1 MPGIFPKKGVMTK
14 IDSLVLSSGFDELH
28 RIEPYLKEI
37 REKVEMDDEQF
48 GRVMLT
54 LSEAVTN
61 AILHG
66 NRQDPEKE
74 VTVASRHTGNTLTIT
89 VQDEGE
95 GFDPEKLSDPLKEE
109 NLLNEGG
116 RGVFLI
122 KQYADRVSYSRNGT
136 RLTISFEMD

>member
-1 MPGIFPKKGVMTK
+1 MTK
-14 IDSLVLSSGFDELH
+14 LDSLVLSSTFDELH
-28 RIEPYLKEI
+28 RVEPYLKGI
-37 REKVEMDDEQF
+37 RENVEMNDEQF
-48 GRVMLT
+48 GRIMLT

-74 VTVASRHTGNTLTIT
+74 VTVTSRHTGRTLTIT

-95 GFDPEKLSDPLKEE
+95 GFDPEELSDPLKEE

-122 KQYADRVSYSRNGT
+122 KQFADRVSYSRNGT
-136 RLTISFEMD
+136 RLAITFELD

>member
-1 MPGIFPKKGVMTK
+1 MTK
-14 IDSLVLSSGFDELH
+14 LDSLVLSSTFDELH
-28 RIEPYLKEI
+28 RVEPYLQGL
-37 REKVEMDDEQF
+37 RENVEMNDEQF
-48 GRVMLT
+48 GRIMLT

-66 NRQDPEKE
+66 NRQDPDKE
-74 VTVASRHTGNTLTIT
+74 VTVTSSHTGRTLTIT

-95 GFDPEKLSDPLKEE
+95 GFDPEVLSDPLKEE

-136 RLTISFEMD
+136 RLTITFELD